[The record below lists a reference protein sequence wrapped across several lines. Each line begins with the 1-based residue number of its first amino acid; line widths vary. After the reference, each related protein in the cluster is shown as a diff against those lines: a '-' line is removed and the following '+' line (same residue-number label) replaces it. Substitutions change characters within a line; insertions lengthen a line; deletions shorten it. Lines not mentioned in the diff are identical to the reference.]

1 MGRVEI
7 NINQPLSCFKKAA
20 KSGRTRKSE
29 EVHEKETM
37 ATMKEAITWKIMK
50 KRVGGKSNKERGLDT
65 SELTCHSSLLIH
77 N

>member
-1 MGRVEI
+1 MS
-7 NINQPLSCFKKAA
+7 QPLSCFKKAA
-20 KSGRTRKSE
+20 KSGRTRKNE

-37 ATMKEAITWKIMK
+37 ETMKEAITWKIMK
-50 KRVGGKSNKERGLDT
+50 KRVGGKSNKERKLDT